1 MSEPVQNNSEFIIGP
16 WRKGINRTGPEVR
29 AILESRGKTVT
40 SRPTST
46 VGSIHET
53 DIARKIGMRG
63 GVVAGVIHL
72 DLFPPL
78 MLKAFGPK
86 WFETGSLSMFY
97 TYATLHGEELRA
109 IVQKPPKES
118 GEVQVEARLELK
130 KECRLVAKGTASIGN
145 PKEKSYL
152 GAMEIKSSPKEERRI
167 FKDLE
172 PGYESPSREVLFSS
186 SELKEGAEF
195 WEDSI
200 EWNLGR
206 SPWGAPIVPPC
217 TTFSKMRIDLPF
229 LPQGVGF
236 YGATELRYA
245 KGPVMAEVPY
255 ETRGKIV
262 AVGVTSKTEYY
273 WFDSWLVEKK
283 GGALI
288 AQIRHM
294 TRSMKAGSPLY
305 PEL

>member
-1 MSEPVQNNSEFIIGP
+1 MTDDIQINNGFIYGQ

-29 AILESRGKTVT
+29 AILESRGQKMK

-53 DIARKIGMRG
+53 DIAQRTGMRG

-78 MLKAFGPK
+78 TRKAFGQK
-86 WFETGSLSMFY
+86 WFENGSLSLFY
-97 TYATLHGEELRA
+97 TYATLHGEGLRA
-109 IVQKPPKES
+109 VVQVPPKDS
-118 GEVQVEARLELK
+118 QDVQVEARLESK
-130 KECRLVAKGTASIGN
+130 DDHLVARGTASIGS

-152 GAMEIKSSPKEERRI
+152 GAMEIKSSPVEERRI

-172 PGYESPSREVLFSS
+172 VGYQPAPRDVLMTS
-186 SELKEGAEF
+186 SELVEGTEF
-195 WEDSI
+195 REDSI
-200 EWNLGR
+200 EWNISE
-206 SPWGAPIVPPC
+206 SPWGNPIVPPSI
-217 TTFSKMRIDLPF
+217 TFSMMRVMPPF
-229 LPQGVGF
+229 LPEGVSF
-236 YGATELRYA
+236 YGATEMRYSN
-245 KGPVMAEVPY
+245 GPVKADVPY
-255 ETRGKIV
+255 ETKGKII

-273 WFDSWLVEKK
+273 WFDSWLFEKK
-283 GGALI
+283 SGALI
-288 AQIRHM
+288 VEIRHM